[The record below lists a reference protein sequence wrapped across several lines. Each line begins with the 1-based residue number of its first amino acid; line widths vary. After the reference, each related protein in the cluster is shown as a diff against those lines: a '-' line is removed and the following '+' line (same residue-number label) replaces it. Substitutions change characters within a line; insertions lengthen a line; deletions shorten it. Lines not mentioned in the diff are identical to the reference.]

1 MLLEAPNGM
10 FRSAKDAKDFLDN
23 FNSKHEGLENS
34 GKAGLL
40 RDGMKATVLPVS
52 NTDSQFLQQRN
63 FQREEIALLFG
74 LESILGDTSGQTY
87 RSISE
92 RNTAYINNCLSRWF
106 AKWTEEIENK
116 LMPYGNLEATFN
128 TRKLMQGDPNSVA
141 DYALKVS
148 QTGAAT
154 VNEVR
159 EIIDLDPVEDGDMT
173 PTQVAQEIA
182 DKAAEQEAA
191 KADESNNE
199 KPAKKEDKDAS

>member
-1 MLLEAPNGM
+1 
-10 FRSAKDAKDFLDN
+10 
-23 FNSKHEGLENS
+23 
-34 GKAGLL
+34 
-40 RDGMKATVLPVS
+40 
-52 NTDSQFLQQRN
+52 
-63 FQREEIALLFG
+63 
-74 LESILGDTSGQTY
+74 
-87 RSISE
+87 
-92 RNTAYINNCLSRWF
+92 
-106 AKWTEEIENK
+106 
-116 LMPYGNLEATFN
+116 MPYGNLEATFN